1 MTSATTG
8 GETWAP
14 AAAPAL
20 PRPRRRLREGDVPR
34 VRLARHVVRLADG
47 HQVSLAVAGRGVP
60 LVVVHGFTANGMLYA
75 PTLSR
80 LVSMGFKVVAIDV
93 AGHGGT
99 SVLPVNGGH
108 VDAYADHLGR
118 ALDELGIRRPILVG
132 HSMGGRLVAQ
142 LAADRPGIA
151 SAVVLVD
158 AIVGKPWDELM
169 RWVKLA
175 PPVLGLFAGL
185 MVADLA
191 GTVLVVDDKARAA
204 RLARS
209 LTRLVVGNVS
219 RPWRLIGP
227 TRSILTSPASVPILE
242 ALRRADVP
250 VVILHGDRDL
260 IVPFATARDAGRRSG
275 ARVVAIHGAMHAWL
289 LSDPETFPGVIAELL
304 KSELGEAYEH
314 ALAVNGLDPRTATVA
329 DIENALYA
337 PGSRVLELTPPLEF
351 TRSGARRRLPRYR
364 WSTEQ
369 PPASEGGEV
378 GS

>member
-1 MTSATTG
+1 VI
-8 GETWAP
+8 
-14 AAAPAL
+14 
-20 PRPRRRLREGDVPR
+20 RLDN
-34 VRLARHVVRLADG
+34 G

-99 SVLPVNGGH
+99 AVLPGQGGD
-108 VDAYADHLGR
+108 VDAYAALLGR
-118 ALDELGIRRPILVG
+118 AIDELGIRRPILVG

-142 LAADRPGIA
+142 LAADRPDLA
-151 SAVVLVD
+151 SGLVLVD
-158 AIVGKPWDELM
+158 AIVGQPWDQLI
-169 RWVKLA
+169 RWLKVA
-175 PPVLGLFAGL
+175 PPVLGIFAGL
-185 MVADLA
+185 MILDLA
-191 GTVLVVDDKARAA
+191 GTVLVVDDRARAA

-227 TRSILTSPASVPILE
+227 ARTILGSPASVPVIE
-242 ALRRADVP
+242 ALGDAEIP

-260 IVPFATARDAGRRSG
+260 IVPFATARDAGRRCG
-275 ARVVAIHGAMHAWL
+275 ARVIAIHGAMHAWP

-304 KSELGEAYEH
+304 KGELGTAYEG
-314 ALAVNGLDPRTATVA
+314 AVRASGLDPLTATIA
-329 DIENALYA
+329 DIENRLYE

-351 TRSGARRRLPRYR
+351 TRSGAKRHLPRYR
-364 WSTEQ
+364 WSTDQ
-369 PPASEGGEV
+369 PPANR
-378 GS
+378 GSGAKR

>member
-1 MTSATTG
+1 
-8 GETWAP
+8 
-14 AAAPAL
+14 
-20 PRPRRRLREGDVPR
+20 
-34 VRLARHVVRLADG
+34 LAQHVVSLADG

-80 LVSMGFKVVAIDV
+80 LVSMGFKVIAIDV

-108 VDAYADHLGR
+108 VDAYAAHLGR

-191 GTVLVVDDKARAA
+191 GTVLVVEDKARAA

-242 ALRRADVP
+242 ALRGADVP
-250 VVILHGDRDL
+250 VVIMHGDRDL
-260 IVPFATARDAGRRSG
+260 IVPFATARDAGRRCG

-289 LSDPETFPGVIAELL
+289 LSDPETFPGVIGELL
-304 KSELGEAYEH
+304 KAELGRAYER
-314 ALAVNGLDPRTATVA
+314 ALVVSGLDPRTATIA
-329 DIENALYA
+329 DIEGALYE

-351 TRSGARRRLPRYR
+351 SRSGARRRLPRYR

-369 PPASEGGEV
+369 LPASEGGDV

>member
-1 MTSATTG
+1 MA
-8 GETWAP
+8 
-14 AAAPAL
+14 
-20 PRPRRRLREGDVPR
+20 RPRRRLRDAEVPR
-34 VRLARHVVRLADG
+34 VRLAQHVMRLANG

-99 SVLPVNGGH
+99 AVLPVQGGD
-108 VDAYADHLGR
+108 VDAYAALLGR

-142 LAADRPGIA
+142 LAADRPDFA
-151 SAVVLVD
+151 SGVVLVD
-158 AIVGKPWDELM
+158 AIVGKPWDDLM
-169 RWVKLA
+169 RWLKVA
-175 PPVLGLFAGL
+175 PPVLGLFATL
-185 MVADLA
+185 MILDLA
-191 GTVLVVDDKARAA
+191 GTVFVVDDKARAA

-227 TRSILTSPASVPILE
+227 ARSILRSPASVPIIE
-242 ALRRADVP
+242 ALGQTNVP

-260 IVPFATARDAGRRSG
+260 IVPFATARDAGRRCG

-289 LSDPETFPGVIAELL
+289 LSDPETFPGIIGELLRAEL
-304 KSELGEAYEH
+304 GGAYER
-314 ALAVNGLDPRTATVA
+314 ALADNGLDPRTATIA
-329 DIENALYA
+329 DIEGALYE
-337 PGSRVLELTPPLEF
+337 PGSQVLELTPPLEF
-351 TRSGARRRLPRYR
+351 TRSGARRQLPRYR

-369 PPASEGGEV
+369 APATGRLS
-378 GS
+378 

>member
-1 MTSATTG
+1 
-8 GETWAP
+8 
-14 AAAPAL
+14 
-20 PRPRRRLREGDVPR
+20 
-34 VRLARHVVRLADG
+34 VRLADG

-108 VDAYADHLGR
+108 VDAYAAHLGR

-169 RWVKLA
+169 RWVKRA
-175 PPVLGLFAGL
+175 PPVLGLFGGL

-260 IVPFATARDAGRRSG
+260 IVPFATARDAGRRCG

-289 LSDPETFPGVIAELL
+289 LSDPETFPGVIGELL
-304 KSELGEAYEH
+304 KAELGRAYER
-314 ALAVNGLDPRTATVA
+314 ALVVNGLDPRTATIA
-329 DIENALYA
+329 DIEGALYE

-351 TRSGARRRLPRYR
+351 SRSGARRRLPRYR

-369 PPASEGGEV
+369 LPASEGGDV